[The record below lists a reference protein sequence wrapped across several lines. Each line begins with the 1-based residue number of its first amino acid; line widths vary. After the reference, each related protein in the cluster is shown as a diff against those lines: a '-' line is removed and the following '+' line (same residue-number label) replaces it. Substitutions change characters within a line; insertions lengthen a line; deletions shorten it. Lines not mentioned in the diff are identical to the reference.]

1 MERMFCSSIFKLKA
15 YDINENLTS
24 VLDLDLKYYVY
35 NDYVIASFCWEFKW
49 RRPAINTPSLQAGM
63 GR

>member
-35 NDYVIASFCWEFKW
+35 NDYVIASFC
-49 RRPAINTPSLQAGM
+49 
-63 GR
+63 